1 MRTLLLILLM
11 IGAVLLEMY
20 LSRKPSRWPGLVLPI
35 TAFVISLIY
44 PLNMANLGGDM
55 AALIAQVLLV
65 WLLANIPTFVL
76 LAIYFA
82 ARSRMRRTR
91 EQNRMSAKDLHTQL
105 RRDTQRPRCRNSIK
119 EAGLKTGF
127 F

>member
-1 MRTLLLILLM
+1 MRTLLLVLLM

-35 TAFVISLIY
+35 TAFVTSLIY
-44 PLNMANLGGDM
+44 PLNMANLGGDI

-82 ARSRMRRTR
+82 ARRRMRRTR
-91 EQNRMSAKDLHTQL
+91 EQNRMSAKDL
-105 RRDTQRPRCRNSIK
+105 
-119 EAGLKTGF
+119 
-127 F
+127 